1 MSCDVTM
8 SCPPRCF
15 VGSERA
21 PASAARVSAAPSSAV
36 VAAVPVHLP
45 DNDDLLLE
53 ILLRLPPLPSS
64 LPRASLVCRRWR
76 RVVADPDFLRRFRR
90 RHARAAPPLLG
101 YFSSGP
107 HGPVFAPTLAPP
119 DRVPPERFS
128 FSTPRSRPRPPAG
141 DGERLFLLGC
151 RHGLALLID
160 RRRLE
165 AVVWDPVSGRR
176 AAVAYPPEL
185 TTDNGAHCCRGT
197 VLSASA
203 AVDDE
208 DDGLVGDGGHYLRPF
223 KVVLVRTDVGG
234 GGRIRVLVCVYA
246 SETARWGHA
255 VSTVVPSSSVSNL
268 PSVLVRD
275 ALCGFLLWPN
285 GILEYDL
292 ERHSLGVVRTPKR
305 RHPIDRSFFQ
315 VVRAQD
321 GELGLAILTELGMEM
336 ELWARR
342 RKASSCASDGGGD
355 VDGGWVLEKTIRLDS
370 LLSLPRRSS
379 STMDD
384 GILLSAR
391 ILGFDEDNNVI
402 HVSTCTGAFAIRLD
416 DSMQFTELFEVSRIG
431 SYHSC
436 HPYAGFYTG
445 GGVPGLLTN
454 SNYICSE

>member
-1 MSCDVTM
+1 
-8 SCPPRCF
+8 
-15 VGSERA
+15 
-21 PASAARVSAAPSSAV
+21 
-36 VAAVPVHLP
+36 
-45 DNDDLLLE
+45 
-53 ILLRLPPLPSS
+53 
-64 LPRASLVCRRWR
+64 
-76 RVVADPDFLRRFRR
+76 
-90 RHARAAPPLLG
+90 
-101 YFSSGP
+101 
-107 HGPVFAPTLAPP
+107 
-119 DRVPPERFS
+119 
-128 FSTPRSRPRPPAG
+128 
-141 DGERLFLLGC
+141 
-151 RHGLALLID
+151 
-160 RRRLE
+160 
-165 AVVWDPVSGRR
+165 
-176 AAVAYPPEL
+176 
-185 TTDNGAHCCRGT
+185 
-197 VLSASA
+197 
-203 AVDDE
+203 
-208 DDGLVGDGGHYLRPF
+208 
-223 KVVLVRTDVGG
+223 
-234 GGRIRVLVCVYA
+234 VCVYA